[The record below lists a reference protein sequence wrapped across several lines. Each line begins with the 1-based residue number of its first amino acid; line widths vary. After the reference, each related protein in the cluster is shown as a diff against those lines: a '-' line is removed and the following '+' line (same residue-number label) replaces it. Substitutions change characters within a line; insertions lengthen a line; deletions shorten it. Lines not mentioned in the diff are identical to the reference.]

1 MRDWSNLFV
10 DRLLGAKLALAET
23 IEGCSEKELLEIEN
37 LSGLKLPESYK
48 CYMGMLGKRSGD
60 FLSECGMFYPDV
72 LLNKNRAL
80 TLLENNTDFRLKDSD
95 FVFLE
100 RYGYQF
106 FYFETSA
113 GNANPP
119 VFRYTERSPKPIPL
133 ANSFTEAMD
142 MALAEYLASIE
153 NPMAAMVSHF
163 TD

>member
-1 MRDWSNLFV
+1 MRDWSNFFV
-10 DRLLGAKLALAET
+10 DKLLRAKLASAET
-23 IEGCSEKELLEIEN
+23 IEGCSEKELVDIEKQF
-37 LSGLKLPESYK
+37 GIKLPQFYRT
-48 CYMGMLGKRSGD
+48 YMTILGKKSGD

-72 LLNKNRAL
+72 LLNKERAL

-106 FYFETSA
+106 FYFETSE

-119 VFRYTERSPKPIPL
+119 VFRYTERSENPILL
-133 ANSFTEAMD
+133 ADSFTEAMEL
-142 MALAEYLASIE
+142 ALSEYLAVIE
-153 NPMAAMVSHF
+153 NPLTPIVSHF